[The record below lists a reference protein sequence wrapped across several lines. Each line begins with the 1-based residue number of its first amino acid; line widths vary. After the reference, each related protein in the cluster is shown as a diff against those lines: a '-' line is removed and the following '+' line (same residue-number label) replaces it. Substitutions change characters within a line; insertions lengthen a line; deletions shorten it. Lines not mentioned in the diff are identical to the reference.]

1 LFTLNLLLYV
11 LEIYRYERCG
21 EAVHWGCFLSIAT
34 MYVTVL
40 YGDLLHRLDSI
51 GWGLIESLALST
63 AVVVVTAVVSLGVA
77 KILKGRK

>member
-1 LFTLNLLLYV
+1 

-51 GWGLIESLALST
+51 GGWLIEDLALGT
-63 AVVVVTAVVSLGVA
+63 AIVLATTGISLGVA

>member
-1 LFTLNLLLYV
+1 
-11 LEIYRYERCG
+11 
-21 EAVHWGCFLSIAT
+21 

-51 GWGLIESLALST
+51 GGWLIEDLALST